1 MKLRSATLIAL
12 IGQIIYILCIII
24 VNVGLLQWN
33 QSLSLIMTII
43 GMGSMIVFLTV
54 LYLKQKS

>member
-12 IGQIIYILCIII
+12 IGQIIYILWIISA
-24 VNVGLLQWN
+24 NFGLLQWN
-33 QSLSLIMTII
+33 KSVSLIMTII